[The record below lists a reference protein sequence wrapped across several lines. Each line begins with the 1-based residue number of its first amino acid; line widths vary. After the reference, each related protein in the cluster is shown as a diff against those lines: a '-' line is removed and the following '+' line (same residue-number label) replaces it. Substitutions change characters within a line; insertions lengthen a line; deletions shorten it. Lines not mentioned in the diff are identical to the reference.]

1 MPAWRELFAGG
12 LARTTVGLLLMEG
25 LVAVQVLVT
34 IAVLP
39 AVVSDLG
46 GVRLFGA
53 ALSSSQVAT
62 VIVLPFT
69 PRLVRRWGLRTA
81 FYGSLGAFVVGSL
94 MVISAPDSW
103 VFVAGLFVQGAGA
116 GVQYALLLA
125 IFTRRYPLRLRPR
138 MYAALALA
146 WAVPGLLGPAYAGF
160 VASTLGWRWAFA
172 LILPLVVPAV
182 WMLHPSLTEPEEPDE
197 PHRVSSAST
206 AVLLVFAGSML
217 VLLAALTASAG
228 WVTLLV
234 LPFAVAAV
242 LTLARI
248 LPRGTFTVGRG
259 LPAVIASGFLANA
272 AFYSVD
278 GFLPAY
284 LTGVAGLSL
293 TVAALV
299 VTCGTLAWTVGTWAQ
314 ARLANSW
321 PIARIAVLGEAV
333 LLLGVVGVVVGV
345 AGGLAVIVY
354 VAWGVGA
361 LGMGMTY
368 PAIGVLATAMA
379 SGRDEV
385 TTLAQYQLGDVLGS
399 AFGPAVVGIAV
410 TAAASRGLHLQDGL
424 LIGFSATCA
433 IVLAALFAS
442 TRLPTTSSTHAAP
455 PRRPI
460 GGGDRGTSPGL

>member
-1 MPAWRELFAGG
+1 M
-12 LARTTVGLLLMEG
+12 GLLLMES

-69 PRLVRRWGLRTA
+69 PRLVTRWGLRGA
-81 FYGSLGAFVVGSL
+81 FYASLGVFVAGGLV
-94 MVISAPDSW
+94 VIFAPAAW

-116 GVQYALLLA
+116 GAQYALLLA
-125 IFTRRYPLRLRPR
+125 VFTRRYPLRLRPR
-138 MYAALALA
+138 MYAALAAA
-146 WAVPGLLGPAYAGF
+146 WAFPGLLGPAYGGF

-182 WMLHPSLTEPEEPDE
+182 WMLHPSLSEPRGREGHSEEVTPATTTVLMVFA
-197 PHRVSSAST
+197 VSMLA
-206 AVLLVFAGSML
+206 LLV
-217 VLLAALTASAG
+217 ALTASARLG
-228 WVTLLV
+228 ALLV
-234 LPFAVAAV
+234 LPFAFAAVAA
-242 LTLARI
+242 LTRI
-248 LPRGTFTVGRG
+248 LPKGTFTARRG

-284 LTGVAGLSL
+284 LTRVAGLTL

-299 VTCGTLAWTVGTWAQ
+299 VTCGTLTWTVGSWAQ

-321 PIARIAVLGEAV
+321 PMARIAALGEAL
-333 LLLGVVGVVVGV
+333 LLLGVGGVIAGV
-345 AGGLAVIVY
+345 ASSSAIIVY

-361 LGMGMTY
+361 MGMGMTY
-368 PAIGVLATAMA
+368 PAIGVLATEMA
-379 SGRDEV
+379 SGGDQV
-385 TTLAQYQLGDVLGS
+385 TTLSQYQLGDVLGS
-399 AFGPAVVGIAV
+399 AFGPAVVGVVV
-410 TAAASRGLHLQDGL
+410 TTTASRGLHLQDGL
-424 LIGFSATCA
+424 LIGFSTTCA
-433 IVLAALFAS
+433 IVLAALAVSARLPRTAS
-442 TRLPTTSSTHAAP
+442 TRAASQPLPID
-455 PRRPI
+455 R
-460 GGGDRGTSPGL
+460 GDRDTLPRHPDAPHRPR